1 MTLERREFPLDTQ
14 IGRFENEKDVEQW
27 LIKNDEPAYPHDYAA
42 LIKASQV
49 IYTPQIE
56 EYLIRYKMQKQY
68 NIYSY
73 SQNFD
78 EIPADWIDMLGFIDG
93 CINEALEEK
102 ERLKSGK
109 S

>member
-1 MTLERREFPLDTQ
+1 MTLEQREFPLQTQ
-14 IGRFENEKDVEQW
+14 IGIFRDEKDVETW
-27 LIKNDEPAYPHDYAA
+27 LITNTEPSYPHDYAA
-42 LIKASQV
+42 CIKASQV
-49 IYTPQIE
+49 IFTPQIE

-78 EIPADWIDMLGFIDG
+78 KIPADWIDMLSYIDS
-93 CINEALEEK
+93 CVNEALEEK
-102 ERLKSGK
+102 KRLGK